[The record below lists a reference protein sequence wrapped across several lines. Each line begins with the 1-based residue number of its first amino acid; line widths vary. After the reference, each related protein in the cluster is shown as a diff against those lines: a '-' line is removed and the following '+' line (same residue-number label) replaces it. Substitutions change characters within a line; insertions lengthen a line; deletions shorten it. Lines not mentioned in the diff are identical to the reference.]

1 MNAVNL
7 KVTKVNPSEEPSV
20 ELAAGLLF
28 GMPASDAAGG
38 DWTVRRGPSG
48 DEGRLGMIVDK
59 ECCSGIVF
67 VRTDVSG
74 VARFRK

>member
-7 KVTKVNPSEEPSV
+7 NVTNVNPSGEPNV

-28 GMPASDAAGG
+28 GMPASDTAGW
-38 DWTVRRGPSG
+38 DWTVHRGPSG
-48 DEGRLGMIVDK
+48 DEGRLGMIFDT
-59 ECCSGIVF
+59 ECRYGVVF

-74 VARFRK
+74 VARSRK